1 MSTEFG
7 KKRDNSTAI
16 EVSICVPFQRASQT
30 LMEFEHFFIEWGTET
45 FRAEELDFL
54 RNEAK
59 DWRVESLDWRV
70 CAA

>member
-1 MSTEFG
+1 
-7 KKRDNSTAI
+7 
-16 EVSICVPFQRASQT
+16 
-30 LMEFEHFFIEWGTET
+30 MEFEHFFIEWGTET